1 MSYTDY
7 KIVIGANAE
16 DLSTQMA
23 EAIADGYQPLG
34 QPLLQWGSFNL
45 AQAVVKGTA
54 DGGGAGGSYT
64 LPAATAA
71 ALGGVKLAAHQAPS
85 TATDAAGLVTD
96 FNALLTKLQG
106 SGAMAG
112 S

>member
-7 KIVIGANAE
+7 KIVVGANAE

-34 QPLLQWGSFNL
+34 QPILQWGSFNL

-54 DGGGAGGSYT
+54 DGGAGGSYT
-64 LPAATAA
+64 LPAASAA